1 MFACV
6 VGGFSCL
13 GPLARIDIACAHFQT
28 FLFPSLSESGIVCL
42 LRFCF
47 LECTEGRELFVFSV
61 SVSSNAYFTDVS
73 MSIAASCFGSLC
85 SAGMV
90 DRLLYLS
97 HRHIIHR
104 VYYYRTSLQIMYGC
118 KDSHLQPCSAQL
130 PLRRSTATDITR
142 IPTLNTHQYTKD
154 IWAAIS

>member
-73 MSIAASCFGSLC
+73 M
-85 SAGMV
+85 
-90 DRLLYLS
+90 LS
-97 HRHIIHR
+97 PLHVLAVCVARVWWIGCCICHIDTSYTEFTSTVL
-104 VYYYRTSLQIMYGC
+104 VY
-118 KDSHLQPCSAQL
+118 K
-130 PLRRSTATDITR
+130 
-142 IPTLNTHQYTKD
+142 
-154 IWAAIS
+154 